1 MSQGLFTDRVAGWP
15 VAMLRI
21 GMGVLWLVA
30 VSGKLAHLSAWP
42 DGLHG
47 YLEASA
53 KTAFD
58 FYQGFLGVASAHY
71 RIFAWL
77 VVIGELC
84 VGLALVLGALSRF
97 AAAVGLLM
105 VLNFWFMKGA
115 TFWDPQNHDSL
126 FIIILFALTF
136 TRCGRVL
143 GLDHFL
149 SRRRPEL
156 PIW

>member
-1 MSQGLFTDRVAGWP
+1 MGQSLLNDRVAGWP
-15 VAMLRI
+15 VAVLRVA
-21 GMGVLWLVA
+21 MGILWLVA
-30 VSGKLAHLSAWP
+30 VSGKLSHIGAWP

-53 KTAFD
+53 KTAFG
-58 FYQGFLGVASAHY
+58 FYQGFLGFASAHY
-71 RIFAWL
+71 QSFAWL

-97 AAAVGLLM
+97 AAAVGLFM

-126 FIIILFALTF
+126 FIIILFALMF
-136 TRCGRVL
+136 TQCGRVL

-149 SRRRPEL
+149 SRRKPAL
-156 PIW
+156 LIW